1 MFMNINHIN
10 KEVIEQIRNGSE
22 KAFSGLYSAYYSS
35 LNAVALCYLLD
46 KSCSA
51 EIVDD
56 VFVNIWNK
64 RETLSYPI
72 HYYLVRS
79 VQNGCLNYIRMQR
92 AQQNVLDEHKDQML
106 AFQENYIQ
114 STPVP
119 LQYVE
124 MRQTEEEIRSAVNQL
139 PLKCRQ
145 VFEEYFYAGKEI
157 DVIAHDMGLTVST
170 VRVQLKNATDRLK
183 PALKHLLFLFLY

>member
-1 MFMNINHIN
+1 MSINHIN
-10 KEVIEQIRNGSE
+10 KDVIEQISNGSE
-22 KAFSGLYSAYYSS
+22 KAFSELYSSYYSY

-46 KSCSA
+46 KEIVA

-56 VFVNIWNK
+56 VFINIWNK

-79 VQNGCLNYIRMQR
+79 VQNGCLNHIRMQR
-92 AQQNVLDEHKDQML
+92 AQQNVLDEHKDRML
-106 AFQENYIQ
+106 AFQENYIH

-124 MRQTEEEIRSAVNQL
+124 MQQTEEEIRLAVNQL
-139 PLKCRQ
+139 PPKCKMI
-145 VFEEYFYAGKEI
+145 FEEYFYAGKTVDI
-157 DVIAHDMGLTVST
+157 IADDMGLTIST

-183 PALKHLLFLFLY
+183 QALKHLLLIFF

>member
-1 MFMNINHIN
+1 MDVNHIN
-10 KEVIEQIRNGSE
+10 KDVIEQIKRGSE
-22 KAFSGLYSAYYSS
+22 KAFSELYYSYYS
-35 LNAVALCYLLD
+35 YLNAVALYYLLD
-46 KSCSA
+46 KEVSA

-64 RETLSYPI
+64 REALSYPI
-72 HYYLVRS
+72 HYYLIRS
-79 VQNGCLNYIRMQR
+79 VQNGCLNHIRMQR
-92 AQQNVLDEHKDQML
+92 IQQNIMDAHRDQML

-124 MRQTEEEIRSAVNQL
+124 MRQTEEEIRLAVDQL
-139 PLKCRQ
+139 PLKCRK
-145 VFEEYFYAGKEI
+145 VFEEYFYAGKNV
-157 DVIAHDMGLTVST
+157 DVIADDMNLTVST

-183 PALKHLLFLFLY
+183 QALKHLLIIFF

>member
-1 MFMNINHIN
+1 MDVNHIN
-10 KEVIEQIRNGSE
+10 KDVIEQIKRGSE
-22 KAFSGLYSAYYSS
+22 KAFSELYYSYYS
-35 LNAVALCYLLD
+35 YLNAVALYYLLD
-46 KSCSA
+46 KEVSA

-64 RETLSYPI
+64 REALSYPI
-72 HYYLVRS
+72 HYYLIRS
-79 VQNGCLNYIRMQR
+79 VQNGCLNHIRSQR
-92 AQQNVLDEHKDQML
+92 IQQNIMDAHRDQML

-124 MRQTEEEIRSAVNQL
+124 MRQTEEEIRLAVDQL
-139 PLKCRQ
+139 PLKCRK
-145 VFEEYFYAGKEI
+145 VFEEYFYAGKNV
-157 DVIAHDMGLTVST
+157 DVIADDMNLTVST

-183 PALKHLLFLFLY
+183 QALKHLLIIFF

>member
-1 MFMNINHIN
+1 MNINHID
-10 KEVIEQIRNGSE
+10 KEIIEQIRNGSE
-22 KAFSGLYSAYYSS
+22 KAFSELYSAYYSY

-46 KSCSA
+46 KNCSA

-64 RETLSYPI
+64 RDTLSYPI

-92 AQQNVLDEHKDQML
+92 TQQTVLDEHKDQML

-145 VFEEYFYAGKEI
+145 VFEEYFYAGKEV
-157 DVIAHDMGLTVST
+157 DVIANDMGVTVST

-183 PALKHLLFLFLY
+183 PVLKHLLFLFLY

>member
-1 MFMNINHIN
+1 MNINHIN

-22 KAFSGLYSAYYSS
+22 KAFSGLYSAYYSY

-124 MRQTEEEIRSAVNQL
+124 MRQTEEEIRLAVNQL
-139 PLKCRQ
+139 PSKCRI
-145 VFEEYFYAGKEI
+145 VFEEYFYAGKTV
-157 DVIAHDMGLTVST
+157 DVIADNMGLTVST

-183 PALKHLLFLFLY
+183 QTLKHLLLFFIC